1 MSVALDNPV
10 ACLEASQ
17 PNATPAPT
25 AVPRHIAI
33 IMDGNG
39 RWAKQRG
46 LPRLEGHRRGYRTV
60 RDIVRV
66 AGDMG
71 VKVLTLYV
79 FSVENWKRPKRE
91 IDGLMHLIEFA
102 SRNELRDLHAS
113 NVRMRFSGRR
123 EGLPESLKREMDRA
137 DELTRGNTGLTL
149 NLALNYGG
157 RAEILDSVK
166 ALAVRVLRGELNPTE
181 ITEQDI
187 ACGLYAPDLPD
198 PDLLIRTAG
207 EMRVSNFLLWGIA
220 YAELWVTDV
229 YWPDFSHEHLAAAIA
244 DFQRRDRK
252 FGTVTPE

>member
-1 MSVALDNPV
+1 
-10 ACLEASQ
+10 
-17 PNATPAPT
+17 
-25 AVPRHIAI
+25 
-33 IMDGNG
+33 
-39 RWAKQRG
+39 
-46 LPRLEGHRRGYRTV
+46 V

-187 ACGLYAPDLPD
+187 ARGLYAPDLPD